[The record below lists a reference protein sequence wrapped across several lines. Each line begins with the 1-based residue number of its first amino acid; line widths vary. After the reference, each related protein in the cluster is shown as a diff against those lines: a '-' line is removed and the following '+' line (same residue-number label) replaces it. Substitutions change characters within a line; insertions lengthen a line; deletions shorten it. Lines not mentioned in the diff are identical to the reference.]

1 MDRAST
7 ERSVD
12 WADFIAIVAA
22 VACFAFAIWGT
33 PLAVGE
39 VAGGDTRNISLIWLS
54 YGIGGV
60 LALAGVAV
68 AQQRRGQGRILV
80 GAGGVVLLLGLI
92 GFAQP
97 EGAAWASIIPGV
109 LMLAAA
115 PFVGPL
121 PTD

>member
-7 ERSVD
+7 ERRVD

-39 VAGGDTRNISLIWLS
+39 DAGGDTRDIKTIWLS
-54 YGIGGV
+54 YGLGGA

-68 AQQRRGQGRILV
+68 AQERRRQGRLLV
-80 GAGGVVLLLGLI
+80 GAGGLVLLIGLI

-97 EGAAWASIIPGV
+97 EGTAWASIIPGV

>member
-22 VACFAFAIWGT
+22 VSCFAFAIWGT

-39 VAGGDTRNISLIWLS
+39 ISGGDTRNISLIWLS

-80 GAGGVVLLLGLI
+80 GAAGVVLLLGLI

-97 EGAAWASIIPGV
+97 EGAAWASIIPGA